1 MSKEIDNIFQFDI
14 MSEPSIINTINQYD
28 NNEFISPMENI
39 NYFPSPSP
47 STNYCETQKRK
58 KFPNFPI
65 KNIYHPELFL
75 DRECLDTFK
84 CGICE
89 NICDDPVIPCCG
101 CDKIF
106 CRKCLFFYYD
116 NNHNECPECKKVNTE
131 LSKISA
137 IGTVIKLKKMK
148 CINYTEGCTWQG
160 KYMDYRDHITQKCPK
175 EIINC
180 PFKGCIIKLKREE
193 MESHMRDCE
202 FLEKM
207 CEKCSLKIPKNE
219 IEEHKNVCLKELIP
233 CPQGCKM
240 NIERGDINLH
250 KQSCIYS
257 YINCPFEL
265 FGCIDKYK
273 RIERESRLKQD
284 MEKHLNL
291 TMDKILSLQNEIK
304 DLNQKVLNMEN
315 DINKLK
321 KKETDDIKE
330 LQEKTKNLT
339 NNTNNTNNSFFD
351 ENDSTIKDNN
361 YSLLEY
367 ENGVK
372 NNQYFNKDREKEL
385 KNDKYKKPFQN
396 SYLSNKRKSS
406 HNNSNNNNNDSC
418 ELASKDNEEENNNDF
433 FNNQQYTDMYDLS
446 HLDKFTQNLF
456 VIKTNIIESHS
467 LRGKKQYYVLFNK
480 RYDIPKASS
489 KKYKIQFKLLKE
501 TQWLGLGVC
510 DKKIVENNKYEFSP
524 TKKNN
529 GKSQN
534 IGTYVI
540 NTSKMAW
547 NCNNVKQCRKFACS
561 IKADSTFELI
571 MSPSECELEFK
582 CDDKLVFKF
591 NDVRC
596 FRSDCFSPCLI
607 FLQKSIVQSIF
618 YYP

>member
-1 MSKEIDNIFQFDI
+1 M
-14 MSEPSIINTINQYD
+14 
-28 NNEFISPMENI
+28 
-39 NYFPSPSP
+39 
-47 STNYCETQKRK
+47 
-58 KFPNFPI
+58 
-65 KNIYHPELFL
+65 
-75 DRECLDTFK
+75 
-84 CGICE
+84 
-89 NICDDPVIPCCG
+89 
-101 CDKIF
+101 
-106 CRKCLFFYYD
+106 
-116 NNHNECPECKKVNTE
+116 
-131 LSKISA
+131 
-137 IGTVIKLKKMK
+137 
-148 CINYTEGCTWQG
+148 
-160 KYMDYRDHITQKCPK
+160 
-175 EIINC
+175 
-180 PFKGCIIKLKREE
+180 
-193 MESHMRDCE
+193 
-202 FLEKM
+202 
-207 CEKCSLKIPKNE
+207 
-219 IEEHKNVCLKELIP
+219 
-233 CPQGCKM
+233 
-240 NIERGDINLH
+240 
-250 KQSCIYS
+250 
-257 YINCPFEL
+257 
-265 FGCIDKYK
+265 
-273 RIERESRLKQD
+273 
-284 MEKHLNL
+284 
-291 TMDKILSLQNEIK
+291 
-304 DLNQKVLNMEN
+304 
-315 DINKLK
+315 
-321 KKETDDIKE
+321 
-330 LQEKTKNLT
+330 
-339 NNTNNTNNSFFD
+339 
-351 ENDSTIKDNN
+351 
-361 YSLLEY
+361 
-367 ENGVK
+367 
-372 NNQYFNKDREKEL
+372 
-385 KNDKYKKPFQN
+385 
-396 SYLSNKRKSS
+396 
-406 HNNSNNNNNDSC
+406 
-418 ELASKDNEEENNNDF
+418 ASKDNEEENNNDF